1 MADTEDRTLE
11 EVIGENLRR
20 IREDEGWSQDDLA
33 RRARAK
39 GLPWS
44 RSSVAAVEAGTK
56 TLDLSE
62 VLLLRLAV
70 SGNFDQLLAGKGFVV
85 LGRGARIPLGGV
97 RSLLADQD
105 DQVRIKVDIQTP
117 DLANLSSTA
126 EVVAGFQ
133 SLKRRV
139 AKLAPGAS
147 AKDLMSAERAA
158 SGEAEQKAARKL
170 SVSAVDLAVAAFG
183 LWGRS
188 LTEERDGRVKDWPKP
203 PQTPRAVTAV
213 RGHVTRQLLAELE
226 PILKEA

>member
-1 MADTEDRTLE
+1 M
-11 EVIGENLRR
+11 
-20 IREDEGWSQDDLA
+20 
-33 RRARAK
+33 
-39 GLPWS
+39 
-44 RSSVAAVEAGTK
+44 AAVEAGTK

-126 EVVAGFQ
+126 EVVAEGFQ

-139 AKLAPGAS
+139 A
-147 AKDLMSAERAA
+147 
-158 SGEAEQKAARKL
+158 EA
-170 SVSAVDLAVAAFG
+170 G
-183 LWGRS
+183 
-188 LTEERDGRVKDWPKP
+188 
-203 PQTPRAVTAV
+203 PRGVCQGSDV
-213 RGHVTRQLLAELE
+213 G
-226 PILKEA
+226 